1 MFGKKEQRL
10 EVPKETKSGY
20 YVPRWFAEDVMEA
33 LAFARLEDGLSDERV
48 AGFLLGTAF
57 CAIPR
62 GDYDHGKDVRGFL
75 RDCSAKVDALLE
87 VLPSISE
94 ADQAIRGWHQGR
106 PGGRRLR
113 GRLPRPSHL
122 RVQGGTRCLA

>member
-33 LAFARLEDGLSDERV
+33 LAFARLEDGLSDERM

-62 GDYDHGKDVRGFL
+62 GDHDHGKDVRGFL

-87 VLPSISE
+87 VPPSISE
-94 ADQAIRGWHQGR
+94 ADQAIRDGIKAGLEDA
-106 PGGRRLR
+106 GFE
-113 GRLPRPSHL
+113 
-122 RVQGGTRCLA
+122 VDCLGQVIFACKEVRDA